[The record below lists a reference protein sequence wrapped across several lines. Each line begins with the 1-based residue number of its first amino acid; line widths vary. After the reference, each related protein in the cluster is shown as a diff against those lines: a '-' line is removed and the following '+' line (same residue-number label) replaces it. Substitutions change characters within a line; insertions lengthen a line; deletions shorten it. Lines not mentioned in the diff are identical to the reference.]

1 LEKKPMAKKAFR
13 INEPG
18 QVKVEVILTSTG
30 GTFSISCLYF
40 EEGRMMKAPG
50 EGRHNE
56 LKSQDFSETTEAGVI
71 LQAEH
76 WLKNKF
82 GKEYNLAAYEAK
94 P

>member
-1 LEKKPMAKKAFR
+1 VVKKTFR

-50 EGRHNE
+50 EGRRNE
-56 LKSQDFSETTEAGVI
+56 LKSQDFSETTEAEVF
-71 LQAEH
+71 LQAER

-82 GKEYNLAAYEAK
+82 GKEYKLTAHEAK
-94 P
+94 S